1 MFAVGGTACTLACLF
16 KHEAYSRAAVH
27 GVRLTRAWVEEET
40 GLLLSLPVDARKQLI
55 GMEERRADV
64 IAGGAVLLGGVMDAL
79 SLREVAFSDEDN
91 LEGYLRYRGLIC

>member
-1 MFAVGGTACTLACLF
+1 MSVFSDAAEHYARDLGFAVFPLLPNS
-16 KHEAYSRAAVH
+16 KRPAVAN
-27 GVRLTRAWVEEET
+27 GVK
-40 GLLLSLPVDARKQLI
+40 DATTD
-55 GMEERRADV
+55 ADV